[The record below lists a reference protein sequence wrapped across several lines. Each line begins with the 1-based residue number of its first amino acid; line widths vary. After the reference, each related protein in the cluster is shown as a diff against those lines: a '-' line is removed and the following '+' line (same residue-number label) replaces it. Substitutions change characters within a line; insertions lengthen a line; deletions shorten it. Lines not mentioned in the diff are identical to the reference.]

1 MQGSCISALTVA
13 LGWSARTAASVLQL
27 WRYLFSVLTLT
38 LTLHDLG
45 FPETA
50 PALQQ

>member
-1 MQGSCISALTVA
+1 MCVSTVTVA

-27 WRYLFSVLTLT
+27 WSYLFSVLTLT
-38 LTLHDLG
+38 LALHDLA
-45 FPETA
+45 FAETA